1 MTELT
6 RVEIEALDGATMLE
20 FGTDWCGYCKAAQP
34 FISSALA
41 KRPDIRHIKIED
53 GKGRRLGRLYQVKL
67 WPTLVFLKNGQ
78 EIARLVRPDNR
89 ALISEALDKV

>member
-34 FISSALA
+34 FIASALA
-41 KRPDIRHIKIED
+41 ERPEVRHIKIED

-67 WPTLVFLKNGQ
+67 WPTLVFLRNGQ
-78 EIARLVRPDNR
+78 EIARLIRPDNR

>member
-6 RVEIEALDGATMLE
+6 QIEIEALSGATMLE
-20 FGTDWCGYCKAAQP
+20 FGTDWCGYCKATQP

-41 KRPDIRHIKIED
+41 KRPDVRHIKIED
-53 GKGRRLGRLYQVKL
+53 GKGRRLGRLFKVKL

-78 EIARLVRPDNR
+78 EVGRLIRPDS
-89 ALISEALDKV
+89 AELISEALNKI